1 MALTNVLLVLSA
13 LLILFI
19 MYALSYRD
27 RILTEKKWQQSG
39 LNASLQE
46 DQKILDP
53 SEAPLKEIIK
63 KEFGQEINP
72 NFLDYYLPL
81 MKDAKTKAK
90 EFSPL
95 KFELNLKVL
104 SGPKPP
110 RPRAFYSPGD
120 SLEKYLQ
127 YLAYDY
133 RNKQSE
139 YFLIGVFKAETPQWT
154 YEIKGRSAW
163 VTFNWDEILSKIKS
177 EGTLTDGIAILHNHP
192 ISSKYAP
199 PSLYPT
205 DEDLSTSFYAYY
217 TAKRY
222 GYKFL
227 GAYILSKGLYLEY
240 LKKALAI
247 CVGIWASYMKSH
259 LANILSRADRI
270 ISKINQALESSN
282 ISAEEMEKYS
292 EELKGLISYVQELG
306 NIRQN
311 YQTSNKTTD
320 SSLIP
325 EITGDYPQE
334 ILSLTKLYLENI
346 NHLREEIEG
355 LRNKPDLG
363 IDDLKSLIKPYN
375 LKAQEWVGKI
385 QEICELL
392 DFDFFQTDVKVQG
405 QKYSETRFVTVRLQM
420 E

>member
-1 MALTNVLLVLSA
+1 MILTIVLLVLSA

-19 MYALSYRD
+19 IYALSYRD
-27 RILTEKKWQQSG
+27 RVLEEKKWQQSG
-39 LNASLQE
+39 LNTSLRE
-46 DQKILDP
+46 SQKILDP

-63 KEFGQEINP
+63 KEFGLEINP
-72 NFLDYYLPL
+72 NFFDYYLPL
-81 MKDAKTKAK
+81 MKDAKSKAK

-95 KFELNLKVL
+95 KYELNLKVL

-110 RPRAFYSPGD
+110 RPKVFYSPGD
-120 SLEKYLQ
+120 SLEEYLQ
-127 YLAYDY
+127 YLAFDY

-139 YFLIGVFKAETPQWT
+139 YFLVGIFKAESPQWT

-192 ISSKYAP
+192 ISRKYAP
-199 PSLYPT
+199 PSLDPT

-217 TAKRY
+217 TAKKY

-227 GAYILSKGLYLEY
+227 GAFILSKGLYSEY
-240 LKKALAI
+240 LKKALAT
-247 CVGIWASYMKSH
+247 CVVIWAAYMKSH
-259 LANILSRADRI
+259 LANILSRTDQV
-270 ISKINQALESSN
+270 ISEINQALESSN
-282 ISAEEMEKYS
+282 ISAEEMKKYS
-292 EELKGLISYVQELG
+292 EKLGGLIRYVQELG
-306 NIRQN
+306 DIRLN
-311 YQTSNKTTD
+311 DQTSNKTTD
-320 SSLIP
+320 SPLIP

-346 NHLREEIEG
+346 NHLREKIEG
-355 LRNKPDLG
+355 LRNKQDLI

-375 LKAQEWVGKI
+375 LKAQEWIGKI

-392 DFDFFQTDVKVQG
+392 DFEFFQTDVKVQG
-405 QKYSETRFVTVRLQM
+405 QRYSETRFLTVRLQM